1 MATESAINPHRQQ
14 WFVLTCNPRSG
25 RSRAVATEIQ
35 AAVDAFN
42 RGEAQQHPPME
53 FFAPTLVRVTASDRT
68 PVRRE
73 LPLACQYVF
82 MRASA
87 VQLSEFRR
95 ECQLINPV
103 ANLTASEA
111 SGATS
116 YLTLP
121 DATMAIFQRVAAAFR
136 HEIPVFRPG
145 EIDLTRADEIE
156 IVGGDFNG
164 LSGRLLRQQGAS
176 GGTVVF
182 EIGNRYMA
190 SVAHVDPRYIRIL
203 RFAPGRKNAYEL
215 IDNFVKR
222 RLRPAIEAY
231 TASGLWPLEA
241 LAPEAVQLAGF
252 VQRYGEARIESAKMR
267 PKLAALLAACFAML
281 GDGARAMEQSAL
293 AKEELEAVTNPTTL
307 TLIHSWLALA
317 ERNKAHLEK
326 ANTAAAALRG
336 IDARRLTPIQSRALA
351 DLTLLNANLND

>member
-1 MATESAINPHRQQ
+1 M
-14 WFVLTCNPRSG
+14 FL
-25 RSRAVATEIQ
+25 
-35 AAVDAFN
+35 
-42 RGEAQQHPPME
+42 
-53 FFAPTLVRVTASDRT
+53 
-68 PVRRE
+68 
-73 LPLACQYVF
+73 
-82 MRASA
+82 
-87 VQLSEFRR
+87 
-95 ECQLINPV
+95 
-103 ANLTASEA
+103 
-111 SGATS
+111 
-116 YLTLP
+116 
-121 DATMAIFQRVAAAFR
+121 
-136 HEIPVFRPG
+136 PG

-176 GGTVVF
+176 CGTVVF

>member
-14 WFVLTCNPRSG
+14 WFVLTCNRRSG

-156 IVGGDFNG
+156 IVGRGFQ
-164 LSGRLLRQQGAS
+164 RPVGA
-176 GGTVVF
+176 
-182 EIGNRYMA
+182 
-190 SVAHVDPRYIRIL
+190 P
-203 RFAPGRKNAYEL
+203 P
-215 IDNFVKR
+215 
-222 RLRPAIEAY
+222 
-231 TASGLWPLEA
+231 
-241 LAPEAVQLAGF
+241 
-252 VQRYGEARIESAKMR
+252 
-267 PKLAALLAACFAML
+267 
-281 GDGARAMEQSAL
+281 
-293 AKEELEAVTNPTTL
+293 
-307 TLIHSWLALA
+307 
-317 ERNKAHLEK
+317 
-326 ANTAAAALRG
+326 AAAGSFGWHRS
-336 IDARRLTPIQSRALA
+336 I
-351 DLTLLNANLND
+351 

>member
-1 MATESAINPHRQQ
+1 
-14 WFVLTCNPRSG
+14 
-25 RSRAVATEIQ
+25 
-35 AAVDAFN
+35 
-42 RGEAQQHPPME
+42 ME

-103 ANLTASEA
+103 ANLTAIEA
-111 SGATS
+111 SGATR

-121 DATMAIFQRVAAAFR
+121 DATMAIFQRVAAAYR

-222 RLRPAIEAY
+222 RLRPAMEAY
-231 TASGLWPLEA
+231 TASGLRPLEA
-241 LAPEAVQLAGF
+241 LAPEAVQLEGF
-252 VQRYGEARIESAKMR
+252 VQRYGDARIESAKMR

-281 GDGARAMEQSAL
+281 GDEPRAMEQSAL

-317 ERNKAHLEK
+317 ERNNAHLEK
-326 ANTAAAALRG
+326 ANTAAGSLRG
-336 IDARRLTPIQSRALA
+336 IDAGRLTPIQARALA

>member
-14 WFVLTCNPRSG
+14 WFVLTCNRRSG

-35 AAVDAFN
+35 DSVDAFN
-42 RGEAQQHPPME
+42 RGDAQQPPME

-87 VQLSEFRR
+87 AQLSEFRR

-103 ANLTASEA
+103 ANMTAIEA
-111 SGATS
+111 SGATR

-121 DATMAIFQRVAAAFR
+121 DATMAIFQRVAAAYR

-222 RLRPAIEAY
+222 RLRPAMEAY
-231 TASGLWPLEA
+231 TASGLRPLAA
-241 LAPEAVQLAGF
+241 LTPEAVQLAGF
-252 VQRYGEARIESAKMR
+252 VQRYGDAWIESAKMR

-281 GDGARAMEQSAL
+281 GDGPRAMEQSAL
-293 AKEELEAVTNPTTL
+293 AKEELAAVTNPTTL
-307 TLIHSWLALA
+307 TLIHSWLALS

-326 ANTAAAALRG
+326 ANTAAAALLS
-336 IDARRLTPIQSRALA
+336 IDARRLTPVQARALA

>member
-1 MATESAINPHRQQ
+1 MATEPTTPHPRQ
-14 WFVLTCNPRSG
+14 WFVLTCNRRSG
-25 RSRAVATEIQ
+25 RSRAVANEIQ
-35 AAVDAFN
+35 ASVDAFN
-42 RGEAQQHPPME
+42 RRVDEAAMQVE

-82 MRASA
+82 FHASA
-87 VQLSEFRR
+87 AQLAEFRR
-95 ECQLINPV
+95 DCPLVNPV
-103 ANLTASEA
+103 ANLAA
-111 SGATS
+111 SGESGAVR

-121 DATMAIFQRVAAAFR
+121 DSTMEVFRRVAAAYR
-136 HEIPVFRPG
+136 HQIPVFRPG
-145 EIDLTRADEIE
+145 EIDLARTDEIE

-182 EIGNRYMA
+182 EIGNSYMA

-222 RLRPAIEAY
+222 RLRPAVEAY
-231 TASGLWPLEA
+231 AGTGFRPLDA
-241 LAPEAVQLAGF
+241 LAPEAVQLAAF
-252 VQRYGEARIESAKMR
+252 VQRHSGARIESAKMR

-281 GDGARAMEQSAL
+281 GDAPHAAEQVAL
-293 AKEELEAVTNPTTL
+293 AEAELQAVTNPTTL
-307 TLIHSWLALA
+307 TLIYTWLALA
-317 ERNKAHLEK
+317 EGKRGRLADAH
-326 ANTAAAALRG
+326 AAAAALRAVAPG
-336 IDARRLTPIQSRALA
+336 RLTPIQARALA
-351 DLTLLNANLND
+351 DLQLLDERLTD